1 MILRIKNT
9 INVDNSRLNVNNMWI
24 TCHIKKNISFTL
36 DMPCK
41 AHAKVVNDTATSN
54 GGFCL
59 LRGAE
64 MLNIRIN
71 LTINLKKVL
80 AGGIVAF
87 MALAHL
93 ITPAYALTA
102 AVEPVVKPEKVI
114 TVSLKYMKVQTTKSE
129 AKKAL
134 ASPSVKY
141 FDAEALAFLTVYT
154 QGWTVAEWKC
164 LRNIW
169 TKESNFNP
177 KAENKSSGAYGIAQF
192 MPSTWGNYK
201 VEKTPVAE
209 LQIKY
214 GLRYIYKRYGS
225 ENDPNGACNAWR
237 FWQQKGWY

>member
-1 MILRIKNT
+1 
-9 INVDNSRLNVNNMWI
+9 MWI
-24 TCHIKKNISFTL
+24 TCHSKKNISFTL
-36 DMPCK
+36 DRACK

-59 LRGAE
+59 LRGAA

-71 LTINLKKVL
+71 LTINLKKVF
-80 AGGIVAF
+80 AGGTVAF
-87 MALAHL
+87 MLLTHL

-114 TVSLKYMKVQTTKSE
+114 TVSLTHMKVQTTKSQAE
-129 AKKAL
+129 KAL

-154 QGWTVAEWKC
+154 QGWSIAEWKC
-164 LRNIW
+164 LRNVW
-169 TKESNFNP
+169 MKESHFNP

-201 VEKTPVAE
+201 VEKTDSAE

-225 ENDPNGACNAWR
+225 ENDPNGACNAWN

>member
-1 MILRIKNT
+1 
-9 INVDNSRLNVNNMWI
+9 
-24 TCHIKKNISFTL
+24 
-36 DMPCK
+36 
-41 AHAKVVNDTATSN
+41 
-54 GGFCL
+54 
-59 LRGAE
+59 

-71 LTINLKKVL
+71 LTINLKKVI
-80 AGGIVAF
+80 AGGLVAF

-114 TVSLKYMKVQTTKSE
+114 TVSLKYLKVQTTKSE

-201 VEKTPVAE
+201 VEKTASAE

-225 ENDPNGACNAWR
+225 ENDPNGACNAWS

>member
-1 MILRIKNT
+1 
-9 INVDNSRLNVNNMWI
+9 V
-24 TCHIKKNISFTL
+24 L
-36 DMPCK
+36 DKLCNACATFDSDM
-41 AHAKVVNDTATSN
+41 DTSDSV
-54 GGFCL
+54 FCL

-71 LTINLKKVL
+71 LTINLKKVI
-80 AGGIVAF
+80 AGGLVAL

-93 ITPAYALTA
+93 ITPAYALATT
-102 AVEPVVKPEKVI
+102 VEPAVKPEKVI

-201 VEKTPVAE
+201 VEKTASAE

-225 ENDPNGACNAWR
+225 ENDPNGACNAWS